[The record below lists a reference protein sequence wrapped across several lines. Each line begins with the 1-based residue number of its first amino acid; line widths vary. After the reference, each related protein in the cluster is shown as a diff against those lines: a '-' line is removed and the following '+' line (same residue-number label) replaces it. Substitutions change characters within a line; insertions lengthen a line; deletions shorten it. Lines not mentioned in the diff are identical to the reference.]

1 MLRDLIEYIALSL
14 VDEQE
19 AVRVDERRR
28 GDLTVLVLSVAQEDV
43 GRVIGKEGRIAMA
56 MRGLLHVAGAHSD
69 RQAVLEV
76 R

>member
-14 VDEQE
+14 VDDQE

-28 GDLTVLVLSVAQEDV
+28 GDRTILVLSVAEEDF

-56 MRGLLHVAGAHSD
+56 MRGLLHVAGAHSG
-69 RQAVLEV
+69 REAVLEV